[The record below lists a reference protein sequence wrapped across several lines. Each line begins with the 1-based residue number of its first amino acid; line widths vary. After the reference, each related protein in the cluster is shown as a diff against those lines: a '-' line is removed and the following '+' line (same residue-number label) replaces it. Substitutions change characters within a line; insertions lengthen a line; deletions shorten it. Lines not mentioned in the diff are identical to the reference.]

1 MNESD
6 HQNEKAIADNPSPL
20 PEALGY
26 IPVGHPLMT
35 ISVESVRRAVEEF
48 RVRPTDIICA
58 TFPKTG
64 TTLVTWL
71 CHQIRTGG
79 DVDFDSIYDVVPWPL
94 CSWDFGY
101 DPNIVGSELVPRVFK
116 SHLRLASVYRGCKY
130 VVTIRDPLSTTLS
143 FYNFFLTKNE
153 AVSFKTRFEVGNM
166 TEFLMNSPLIRGVE
180 GVRASI
186 WEFYKEYYICKD
198 CPSVLILVYEHMVKD
213 LPSTVRMLAKFM
225 NVDLKEETV
234 QKVASMGTKEFMA
247 QHMDK
252 FEEPYERAKQ
262 LGRIADLSHCSPADK
277 VNLKKHNHELDDEG
291 IFFLEKQ
298 WNKHM
303 GSYDCETYE
312 DFADMIQEQNNERFK

>member
-130 VVTIRDPLSTTLS
+130 VVTIRDPLATTRS
-143 FYNFFLTKNE
+143 FYNFLLAKKVPPVLEAGSMTKFLTD
-153 AVSFKTRFEVGNM
+153 T
-166 TEFLMNSPLIRGVE
+166 PLVKGTE
-180 GVRASI
+180 GVRGSI

-198 CPSVLILVYEHMVKD
+198 CPSVLIVVYEHMVKD